1 MWTTT
6 IIRVLMRFCN
16 FRKVLCRI
24 VAFIAVYNFSLR
36 VLPTGLSGLR
46 IARTNEN
53 EALRN
58 GGFFRLFSWN
68 SDYQKCMKG
77 GKSSHRS
84 SFFLEGLGIIVCRP
98 ERKATLRYC
107 ILFDGSMRNA
117 SRLYWAIYFAI
128 GLHLWDVLFKG
139 NKDTLFR
146 WWEPRFERAETS

>member
-1 MWTTT
+1 
-6 IIRVLMRFCN
+6 MRFCN

-128 GLHLWDVLFKG
+128 GLHL
-139 NKDTLFR
+139 
-146 WWEPRFERAETS
+146 

>member
-1 MWTTT
+1 
-6 IIRVLMRFCN
+6 MRFCN

-107 ILFDGSMRNA
+107 ILFGGSMQKRRAN
-117 SRLYWAIYFAI
+117 I
-128 GLHLWDVLFKG
+128 GLDITIGASSLRCVVRRKQRHAFSMMKAAV
-139 NKDTLFR
+139 
-146 WWEPRFERAETS
+146 

>member
-1 MWTTT
+1 
-6 IIRVLMRFCN
+6 MRFCN

-68 SDYQKCMKG
+68 SDYQKCMNG

-117 SRLYWAIYFAI
+117 SRLYRNIIAEYCHWASS
-128 GLHLWDVLFKG
+128 LRCVVLRKQRHAFSMM
-139 NKDTLFR
+139 
-146 WWEPRFERAETS
+146 RAAV